1 MTDQTCAPLLSIRV
15 QFEAPLDTIRRH
27 LYYGSFGRNTS
38 TTRRASTK
46 ILAPIVISPIPLI
59 TSAMRPNFSPIMRP
73 IRMPTV
79 AMRKVAHPIARAVT
93 TMSALMK
100 PKVTPKRVS

>member
-1 MTDQTCAPLLSIRV
+1 M
-15 QFEAPLDTIRRH
+15 
-27 LYYGSFGRNTS
+27 YYGSFGRNTS